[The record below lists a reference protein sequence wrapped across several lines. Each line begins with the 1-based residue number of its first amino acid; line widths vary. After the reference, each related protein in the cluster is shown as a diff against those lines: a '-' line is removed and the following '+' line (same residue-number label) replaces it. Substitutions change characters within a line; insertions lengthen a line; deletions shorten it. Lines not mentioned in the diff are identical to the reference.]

1 MSTLKLFGDINL
13 PSFVCLPALDY
24 WGQLR
29 MLCSSFPHFICSKF
43 TEGVSS
49 HEGSVEIN
57 GN

>member
-13 PSFVCLPALDY
+13 PPFVCHPALDY
-24 WGQLR
+24 WGPLI
-29 MLCSSFPHFICSKF
+29 MLHSSFPHFICSKF

-49 HEGSVEIN
+49 QKGSVEIN